1 MSWKN
6 GKKKKVPQTEDK
18 ETNDWE
24 KRRKRAQDTKSA
36 YEERGVSEVEH

>member
-1 MSWKN
+1 MAKR
-6 GKKKKVPQTEDK
+6 KKYHKQDK
-18 ETNDWE
+18 ETNDGE